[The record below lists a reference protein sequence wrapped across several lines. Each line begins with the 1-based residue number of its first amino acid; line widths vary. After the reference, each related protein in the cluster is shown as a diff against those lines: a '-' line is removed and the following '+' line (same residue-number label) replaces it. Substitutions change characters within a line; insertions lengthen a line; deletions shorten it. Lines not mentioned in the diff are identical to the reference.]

1 MLIIDVFV
9 TKKYI
14 FTSKYQQKIKYYKMR
29 ILKPIYIATF
39 TLVAFGS
46 INAQSLKSA
55 KEDPKF
61 FTAKKTPLTEKEF
74 QRWSHLDLEKDSIPG
89 MSVDK
94 AYAQLLKSKK
104 GIKVIVAVLDS
115 GVDIEHDDLKNVVW
129 TNKKEI
135 AGNGIDDDKNGYI
148 DDVHG
153 WNFLGDSNDENLEL
167 VRMLKSKDDG
177 SETYKKAAAA
187 YEKKMSEIGELKQQ
201 IDFIMNAEKSV
212 REFLKKDVYTLG
224 EVKAI
229 TSTDSGVNQG
239 KMVLLSIAAQAG
251 DGFLEEIKSFKDYV
265 YDQLNFNLN
274 KDFNGRKSVG
284 DNVEDLK
291 DKKYGNNIV
300 FGPDKEDALHGT
312 HVAGI
317 IAQSRNNKIGGD
329 GVADNVEIMAIRAVP
344 NGDEYDKDIALG
356 IRYAVD
362 NGAKVINGSFGKDF
376 SPHKEWVWEA
386 IKYAESKDVLIVFAA
401 GNDSKNVDVEPSY
414 PADTMDKKT
423 EIADNVITIGALNYE
438 YGEKVVANF
447 SNYGA
452 TNVDVFAPG
461 MKIYATVPNNKFKY
475 EQGTSMA
482 SPNAAG
488 VAALIRSYYPNLK
501 ASQVKTIMMKSGTEL
516 GFEVEI
522 GEKQEK
528 IPFNKASVSGK
539 IVNAYNALKMAEEM
553 SKQTKKSP
561 KL

>member
-1 MLIIDVFV
+1 VLIIDVFV

-212 REFLKKDVYTLG
+212 REFLKKDVYTLE